1 MKKILL
7 FTLLVSSLFAEA
19 KLYIG
24 AGGGIYNETYED
36 TTTSINNSA
45 AIGSFKI
52 GYGERKAYAIELSFD
67 YIQNNSK
74 LIDTNDGQKYG
85 INIDFVK
92 AFDFDIYVLPF
103 VKAGFGAGEMKSDLN
118 NGSLNY
124 GSFNLGT
131 GVFLPLSETFDIELA
146 YNYRY
151 VSYEKINDTISTIP
165 KTDVNI
171 GYIGINARF

>member
-1 MKKILL
+1 LKKILL
-7 FTLLVSSLFAEA
+7 SMLLISSLFADA
-19 KLYIG
+19 KLYMG
-24 AGGGIYNETYED
+24 VGGGIYNETYKD
-36 TTTSINNSA
+36 SANNINNSA
-45 AIGSFKI
+45 TMESLKI
-52 GYGERKAYAIELSFD
+52 GYGDIKAYAIEFSFD

-74 LIDTNDGQKYG
+74 VIDRNDGVKYG

-103 VKAGFGAGEMKSDLN
+103 VKAGFGAGDMKSDLN
-118 NGSLNY
+118 NGSLHY

-131 GVFLPLSETFDIELA
+131 GFYLPLGDTFDLEVG

-151 VSYEKINDTISTIP
+151 LSYEKINDSVSTIP
-165 KTDVNI
+165 KTHVNI